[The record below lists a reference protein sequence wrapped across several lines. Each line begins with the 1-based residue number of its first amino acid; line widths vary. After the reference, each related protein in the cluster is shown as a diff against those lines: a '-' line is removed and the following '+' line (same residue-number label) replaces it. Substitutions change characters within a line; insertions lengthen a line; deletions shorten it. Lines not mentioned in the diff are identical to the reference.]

1 MALQVLSALKSSSK
15 IFVDFLIKEGVLKEE
30 FRSVIGSR
38 DFPELDQYLLSKKL
52 VDPIK
57 LSELYATFYD
67 LPFSRLVNRPIKP
80 SVLYLLPVEIAKK
93 FTVIPIELN
102 GLELTLG
109 VGDPS
114 RLQRNA
120 PGMIASLRQDKG
132 LIIKLNIVPKVDV
145 DALIRKI
152 SEEKKTNSSSPH
164 PSVPLPPKAPIE
176 VKEIDRPTVDHSQ
189 ELPEKTSTELKKEAD
204 KISVA
209 PAAPI
214 NLLKEVERREKDVD
228 LRKIDI
234 KESVLRKIPEE
245 VAKRYGL
252 IAFDQQ
258 EPKGKFEPPMIKM
271 ALVNPL
277 DAKAREIIS
286 YIEAKNKVLVERHKT
301 TQESLDYGFSLY
313 KKLKAPETDDK
324 SRSKDDQ
331 NSDKIE
337 SEVIEAPNGK
347 IKVSED
353 ELKAVPA
360 PKETVDKN
368 VLEDRTKPV
377 ADSRTVIP
385 SQREISSKEAEE
397 SSAKG
402 EITRVPGVN
411 EGVSLT
417 EDDIINRPTVGES
430 TQELQ
435 RLAKE
440 QENSLESQN
449 LDRLLRGPIL
459 SVEDLAKIFK
469 NGVIPEIVA
478 AMLFLAIRMK
488 ASDIHLEALENAVRV
503 RYRIDGIL
511 HDILSVPHFLHAPL
525 ISRIKILAKMKID
538 EQRIPQDGRFDVVI
552 DKRQV
557 DLRVSTL
564 PTVHGEKIVM
574 RLLDKSGGVL
584 TLEQLG
590 VTGSNFDR
598 LINNVNKPYGII
610 LATGPTGSGKSTTL
624 YAVLS
629 RLSKPGVNIITLED
643 PVEYE
648 LAGVNQ
654 SQVKPQ
660 IGFTFAEGLRSV
672 LRQDPNII
680 MVGEVRDLETAAMA
694 THAALTGHLV
704 LTTLHTNDAAGALPR
719 LINMGVE
726 PFLITSSV
734 NAVVGQRLVRKICD
748 KCREKV
754 EIPRAMLQ
762 QIKDEFSAMP
772 SGQMK
777 NINLEQLVF
786 YHGRGCSECNNGYSG
801 RLGIFEVLSM
811 SSQIEELAVKKAPAS
826 DIKKAAIANGM
837 ITMTQDGLIKALK
850 GITTV
855 DEIMRVTTSH
865 TKEVPGLE

>member
-1 MALQVLSALKSSSK
+1 MTLQVLSGLKSPSK
-15 IFVDFLIKEGVLKEE
+15 VFIDFLIKENVLKEE
-30 FRSVIGSR
+30 FRSIIGSR
-38 DFPELDQYLLSKKL
+38 DFPELDQYLLTKKI

-57 LSELYATFYD
+57 LAELYAAFYEV
-67 LPFSRLVNRPIKP
+67 PFVRLIDRPIKP
-80 SVLYLLPVEIAKK
+80 SVLHLLPVEVAKRY
-93 FTVIPIELN
+93 TVIPIELE
-102 GLELTLG
+102 GLNLTLG

-120 PGMIASLRQDKG
+120 PGMIASLKQEKG
-132 LIIKLNIVPKVDV
+132 IRIQLNIVPKADV
-145 DALIRKI
+145 EALIRKLSLADQPPI
-152 SEEKKTNSSSPH
+152 SSQETVKSIEPKDIKSISDPPIPAPITEEKKDEDKKS
-164 PSVPLPPKAPIE
+164 
-176 VKEIDRPTVDHSQ
+176 DGFG
-189 ELPEKTSTELKKEAD
+189 KT
-204 KISVA
+204 
-209 PAAPI
+209 
-214 NLLKEVERREKDVD
+214 LLKAVEHREKEVD
-228 LRKIDI
+228 LRQIKIPDAI
-234 KESVLRKIPEE
+234 LRKIPLE

-258 EPKGKFEPPMIKM
+258 DSKSKFELPMIKM
-271 ALVNPL
+271 ALVNPH

-286 YIEAKNKVLVERHKT
+286 YIEAKNKVLVERYRT
-301 TQESLDYGFSLY
+301 SAESLEFGYSLY
-313 KKLKAPETDDK
+313 QKEEPKTDDAK
-324 SRSKDDQ
+324 NTPKEKDGK
-331 NSDKIE
+331 DKDAEEIIE
-337 SEVIEAPNGK
+337 SEIIEAPGGN
-347 IKVSED
+347 IKVDKE
-353 ELKAVPA
+353 ELKAIPL
-360 PKETVDKN
+360 P
-368 VLEDRTKPV
+368 KPV
-377 ADSRTVIP
+377 
-385 SQREISSKEAEE
+385 E
-397 SSAKG
+397 KG
-402 EITRVPGVN
+402 EEIPGEKTDKVIIPDSKKVTVSDAEKSNIKSGLTRVPGVN
-411 EGVSLT
+411 EGVSLSS
-417 EDDIINRPTVGES
+417 DDIINRPSVGNS
-430 TQELQ
+430 TEELQ

-449 LDRLLRGPIL
+449 LDRLLHAPVL
-459 SVEDLAKIFK
+459 SIEDLAKVFK

-478 AMLFLAIRMK
+478 ATLFIAIRMK
-488 ASDIHLEALENAVRV
+488 ASDVHIEALENAVRV
-503 RYRIDGIL
+503 RFRIDGIL

-525 ISRIKILAKMKID
+525 TSRIKILAKMKID
-538 EQRIPQDGRFDVVI
+538 EQRIPQDGRFDVII

-748 KCREKV
+748 HCREKV
-754 EIPRAMLQ
+754 DIPRAMLEI
-762 QIKDEFSAMP
+762 IKGELSTLP

-786 YHGRGCSECNNGYSG
+786 YHGKGCSECNNGYSG
-801 RLGIFEVLSM
+801 RIGIYEVLSM

-837 ITMTQDGLIKALK
+837 ITMTQDGLVKALK

-855 DEIMRVTTSH
+855 DEIMRVTTTH
-865 TKEVPGLE
+865 TKELPGIDA